1 MSVNVLRQYL
11 EFLKNCGIKEL
22 YYPQS
27 DKQKHLTELQ
37 KQYST
42 CLKCPLHK
50 NRHKFVYGEGNPDA
64 IAMLIGEGPGEQ
76 EDITG
81 RPFVGAAGQLLEK
94 MLSAINLKRS
104 DVYITN
110 IVKCRPPGNRN
121 PEAEERRACLPY
133 LLEQIQIIQPKL
145 LLLLGLVSAQTLLNN
160 NNTLGWHRGKIHYFM
175 DIPTLVTYHPSA
187 LLRNQEW
194 KKPAWIDLQEFQK
207 EYQKFLPV
215 LPISELKNGLQNSAS
230 VK

>member
-121 PEAEERRACLPY
+121 PEVEERKACLPY
-133 LLEQIQIIQPKL
+133 LWEQIQIIQPKL

-160 NNTLGWHRGKIHYFM
+160 NNTLGGTEGKFI
-175 DIPTLVTYHPSA
+175 IL
-187 LLRNQEW
+187 
-194 KKPAWIDLQEFQK
+194 WIYRLW
-207 EYQKFLPV
+207 
-215 LPISELKNGLQNSAS
+215 
-230 VK
+230 

>member
-1 MSVNVLRQYL
+1 MSVNALRQYL
-11 EFLKNCGIKEL
+11 EFLKNSGIKEL
-22 YYPQS
+22 YLPES
-27 DKQKHLTELQ
+27 NNQKRLNELQ
-37 KQYST
+37 HQYSNCT
-42 CLKCPLHK
+42 KCSLSQS
-50 NRHKFVYGEGNPDA
+50 RHNFVYGEGNPNA
-64 IAMLIGEGPGEQ
+64 LAMLIGEGPGEQ
-76 EDITG
+76 EDKTG

-94 MLSAINLKRS
+94 MLAAINLKRS
-104 DVYITN
+104 DVYIAN

-187 LLRNQEW
+187 LLRNPEW